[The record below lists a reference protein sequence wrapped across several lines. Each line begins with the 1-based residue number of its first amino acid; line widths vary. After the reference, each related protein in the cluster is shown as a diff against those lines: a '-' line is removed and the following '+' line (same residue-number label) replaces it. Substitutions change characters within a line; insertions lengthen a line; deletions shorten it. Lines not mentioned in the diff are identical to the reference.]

1 MKYYVMADVHG
12 FCSLLR
18 ATLEEKGFFK
28 DEDPRKLILL
38 GDLFDR
44 GGEAVEMQDFVLGL
58 MERDEVIL
66 VRGNHEDCITE
77 LADNFLSY
85 LFGGDLKHTHHYV
98 NGTLDTAAQLTGF
111 DLPSMREAPYSFVAE
126 LRSTPYFRKIIPA
139 TKDYFETE
147 NYIFTHGWIPC
158 VRTGAY
164 ERYRYAPVD
173 DWRNADKDLWEAAR
187 WYNGM
192 DAVRYVRADKTVVC
206 GHRTASYGHSKY
218 ERKGSEFGA
227 DADYGPYYSDGI
239 VAIDACTAYSGKMNC
254 IIIEDEP
261 QERG

>member
-1 MKYYVMADVHG
+1 
-12 FCSLLR
+12 
-18 ATLEEKGFFK
+18 
-28 DEDPRKLILL
+28 
-38 GDLFDR
+38 
-44 GGEAVEMQDFVLGL
+44 MQDFVLGL

-164 ERYRYAPVD
+164 ERYRYAQ
-173 DWRNADKDLWEAAR
+173 RI
-187 WYNGM
+187 
-192 DAVRYVRADKTVVC
+192 KT
-206 GHRTASYGHSKY
+206 YGK
-218 ERKGSEFGA
+218 RR
-227 DADYGPYYSDGI
+227 DGI
-239 VAIDACTAYSGKMNC
+239 TEWTPCVM
-254 IIIEDEP
+254 
-261 QERG
+261 